1 MNFFEF
7 EDFLLS
13 EECYINHDVSYIDI
27 EGLQHYL
34 QFDNYWAYHP
44 FVSSL
49 LYSENTIK
57 VEQLE
62 KKFNFKDK
70 TAHMF
75 LNKKNGPSFNVH
87 TDPVEVI
94 IECLDGVKH
103 MEVEGNRIKLNR
115 GQSLQIPANTEHK
128 ALNYEKALMISYGI
142 HDTETLDGLRENDR
156 DLQP

>member
-1 MNFFEF
+1 
-7 EDFLLS
+7 
-13 EECYINHDVSYIDI
+13 
-27 EGLQHYL
+27 
-34 QFDNYWAYHP
+34 
-44 FVSSL
+44 
-49 LYSENTIK
+49 
-57 VEQLE
+57 
-62 KKFNFKDK
+62 
-70 TAHMF
+70 MF

-103 MEVEGNRIKLNR
+103 MEVEGNKIKLNR

>member
-1 MNFFEF
+1 M
-7 EDFLLS
+7 L
-13 EECYINHDVSYIDI
+13 YIDI

-103 MEVEGNRIKLNR
+103 MEVEGNKIK
-115 GQSLQIPANTEHK
+115 
-128 ALNYEKALMISYGI
+128 LMISYGI